1 MLVAKSSRIPR
12 KKLLLGFADSVLAAL
27 AIWLAVILRLGLDAG
42 SQYFVQH
49 GTAISAA
56 WAIFLLAFY
65 ISGLYESERL
75 LSIGKTLAAALVGV
89 GLGGL
94 LVAAAFYAVSFE
106 DINIGRGIFLGAVVF
121 SFVGIVLNR
130 LLYIG
135 ATRRGLMAQRCL
147 IIGTGQE
154 ARRVIELV
162 HKHPHAGMKVLGI
175 ILVGGERDH
184 VGKFVEDYPVLG
196 TLESLDKFVD
206 LYAIDRL
213 ILAATLD
220 FEPVLLQRLRQF
232 RYRGL
237 ALVDFVT
244 LYEELAQEIPIDY
257 INDEWL
263 FMASMNNSRFHIR
276 RLKRLVDVVASV
288 VGLIL
293 TAPVIAVTAV
303 LVKLTSPGPVFYR
316 QERLGRDSE
325 PFFVLKFRTMRAD
338 AESQSGPVWATED
351 DPRITWI
358 GKYLRKFRIDEIP
371 QLWNVL
377 RGDMSLVG
385 PRPERAVFV
394 KKLSEKIPFYS
405 ERLLVAPGVTG
416 WAQVMHP
423 YAASIEESRR
433 KLQFDL
439 FYIKHMSFLLDLFIM
454 MKTVKTILF
463 GRERAKPEAKPPAAE
478 PEEIRTEM
486 LFFRPPGKVDTAKPD
501 AKKAAG

>member
-12 KKLLLGFADSVLAAL
+12 KKLLLGFADSLLVAL
-27 AIWLAVILRLGLDAG
+27 SIWLAAILRLGWDG
-42 SQYFVQH
+42 GMNYFTAH
-49 GTAISAA
+49 GVAICVS
-56 WAIFLLAFY
+56 WAIFLVAFY

-75 LSIGKTLAAALVGV
+75 LSIGKTLAGALVGV

-94 LVAAAFYAVSFE
+94 LVAASFYAASFK
-106 DINIGRGIFLGAVVF
+106 DLNIGRGIFLGAIVF
-121 SFVGIVLNR
+121 SFVCVVINR
-130 LLYIG
+130 LIYIG

-147 IIGTGQE
+147 IIGTSQE
-154 ARRVIELV
+154 ARRVIELI
-162 HKHPHAGMKVLGI
+162 HQHPHAGMKVLGI

-196 TLESLDKFVD
+196 TLESLEKFVD
-206 LYAIDRL
+206 LYGIDRL

-276 RLKRLVDVVASV
+276 RLKRLVDLLASV
-288 VGLIL
+288 VGLVL
-293 TAPVIAVTAV
+293 TAPVIALTAI
-303 LVKLTSPGPVFYR
+303 LVKLTSAGPVFYR

-325 PFFVLKFRTMRAD
+325 PFFVFKFRTMRAD

-351 DPRITWI
+351 DPRITWV

-385 PRPERAVFV
+385 PRPERGVFV

-454 MKTVKTILF
+454 MKTAKTILF
-463 GRERAKPEAKPPAAE
+463 GRERAKPQVPPSATP

-486 LFFRPPGKVDTAKPD
+486 LFFRPPGTEEAAKPD
-501 AKKAAG
+501 AKKATG

>member
-1 MLVAKSSRIPR
+1 
-12 KKLLLGFADSVLAAL
+12 
-27 AIWLAVILRLGLDAG
+27 
-42 SQYFVQH
+42 
-49 GTAISAA
+49 
-56 WAIFLLAFY
+56 
-65 ISGLYESERL
+65 
-75 LSIGKTLAAALVGV
+75 
-89 GLGGL
+89 
-94 LVAAAFYAVSFE
+94 
-106 DINIGRGIFLGAVVF
+106 
-121 SFVGIVLNR
+121 
-130 LLYIG
+130 
-135 ATRRGLMAQRCL
+135 MAQRCL
-147 IIGTGQE
+147 IIGTSQE
-154 ARRVIELV
+154 ARRVIDLV
-162 HKHPHAGMKVLGI
+162 HRHPHAGMKILGI
-175 ILVGGERDH
+175 ILVGTDREH

-206 LYAIDRL
+206 LYGIDRL
-213 ILAATLD
+213 ILAASLD

-276 RLKRLVDVVASV
+276 RLKRLVDVVVSLI
-288 VGLIL
+288 GLIL

-316 QERLGRDSE
+316 QERLGRDSV
-325 PFFVLKFRTMRAD
+325 PFYVVKFRTMRAD

-377 RGDMSLVG
+377 RGEMSLVG

-433 KLQFDL
+433 KLQYDL

-454 MKTVKTILF
+454 MKTLKTVLF
-463 GRERAKPEAKPPAAE
+463 GRERAKPEPKPAATP

-486 LFFRPPGKVDTAKPD
+486 LFFRPAGQAGTAKPS
-501 AKKAAG
+501 AKKSAG